1 MSEESQ
7 RVFLSNR
14 LKVRMKAFDPTLKIG
29 LPNLPFNPPTGEVY
43 GRMYLL
49 GGRSLNA
56 GKSGE
61 QALVRRTGI
70 LQVSFFSPAEKG
82 TKRACEAVDE
92 IIRSFENFRGRD
104 AAGVDYTFKTAE
116 TRHPDMQGGWLPSIV
131 RLPYFRDE
139 YRDLPEVSL

>member
-7 RVFLSNR
+7 RVYLSNR
-14 LKVRMKAFDPTLKIG
+14 LVQRMKAFDPTLKVAV
-29 LPNLPFNPPTGEVY
+29 PNLAFDPPEDEVY
-43 GRMYLL
+43 ARMFIL

-61 QALVRRTGI
+61 DILIRRTGI
-70 LQVSFFSPAEKG
+70 LQVTFVSPAEKG
-82 TKRACEAVDE
+82 TKQAALAIDE
-92 IIRSFENFRGRD
+92 IARAFENFRGRD

-116 TRHPDMQGGWLPSIV
+116 VRYPDAVGGKHLSII

-139 YRDLPEVSL
+139 YRALIPVS